1 MVLSGRS
8 RLGEVP
14 RRTTRVR
21 GAAPH
26 PDDDHDRDADP
37 DEDVADAEHVV
48 EGQPRGRAKMSVSG
62 ARTALST
69 IALFE

>member
-26 PDDDHDRDADP
+26 PDDDRDRDAEP

-48 EGQPRGRAKMSVSG
+48 EGQQRRQREDVGQRRQVG
-62 ARTALST
+62 ALEAGT
-69 IALFE
+69 